1 MKFSVDNVIKTTIA
15 KSLQDLGFP
24 EVQISLEH
32 PAVESHGDYSSNIA
46 LTVFPSL
53 RAKRGNLV
61 FSSPRQL
68 AETIVAALSSDKE
81 LKKVV
86 EKIEVAGPGF
96 VNFYLTKSVLVDE
109 LKRIER
115 EKLDFGKRDFL
126 KGKKIMV
133 EYTDPNPFK
142 EFHIGHLFS
151 NTVGESLVRLFESQG
166 AEVKRVN
173 YQGDVGMHV
182 AKAVWGMM
190 KLVDEMPAESASL
203 PEKAKFMGK
212 AYALGATK
220 FEEDE
225 QIKKEVTELNKKIYD
240 QDPAVMDLYN
250 KGRKWSLD
258 YFETIYQRLGTKFDY
273 YYFESVAGKA
283 GLEFVKENLKK
294 GIFQE
299 SKGAIVFPGEKYG
312 LHTRVFVNALG
323 LPTYEAKD
331 LGLASTKYKDFPYD
345 ESVIVTGN
353 EINEYF
359 RVVITALKQI
369 DPKLGEKAH
378 HLSHG
383 MVRLPEGKMSSRTG
397 KVLTGEWLLDEVK
410 KMVLKRMESS
420 TVEFSPGE
428 RESTA
433 DKIAVGAVKYA
444 LLRAG
449 IGHDVIFD
457 FEKSV
462 SIEGNS
468 GPYLQ
473 YTYART
479 RSVLAKAGLKK
490 GVSLADAKETPYQI
504 NQEELAILRW
514 IYRFPEVVM
523 EAAKQY
529 APNLMCT
536 FLYELAQRYN
546 SFYNKHRIINLSKIN
561 QQSAINNQQSSFR
574 LLLTAAVGQVLKNG
588 LTLLGI
594 QTPEKM

>member
-1 MKFSVDNVIKTTIA
+1 MKTDIKKTIIQA
-15 KSLQDLGFP
+15 LAVAFKNL
-24 EVQISLEH
+24 EVKVLESQLDLEH
-32 PAVESHGDYSSNIA
+32 PAVEAHGNYSSNVA
-46 LTVFPSL
+46 LTTFEK
-53 RAKRGNLV
+53 AEGKI
-61 FSSPRQL
+61 PREM
-68 AETIVAALSSDKE
+68 AEKIVSVLQSNEK

-86 EKIEVAGPGF
+86 SRIEVAGPGF
-96 VNFYLTKSVLVDE
+96 INFYLTKSVLVDE

-166 AEVKRVN
+166 AIVKRVN

-190 KLVDEMPAESASL
+190 KLADEIPAESTSL

-212 AYALGATK
+212 AYAFGATK

-225 QIKKEVTELNKKIYD
+225 QIKKEIAELNKKIYD
-240 QDPAVMDLYN
+240 QDPAVMDLYI

-258 YFETIYQRLGTKFDY
+258 YFETVYQRLGTKFDY

-283 GLEFVKENLKK
+283 GLEFVKESLKK

-299 SKGAIVFPGEKYG
+299 SKGAIIFPGEKYG

-479 RSVLAKAGLKK
+479 RSVLAKAGFKK

-529 APNLMCT
+529 APNLICT
-536 FLYELAQRYN
+536 FLYELAQRFNTY
-546 SFYNKHRIINLSKIN
+546 YNKHRILE
-561 QQSAINNQQSSFR
+561 NNEQKAMNNEQKTMNKEQREFR
-574 LLLTAAVGQVLKNG
+574 LLMTAAVGQTLKNG